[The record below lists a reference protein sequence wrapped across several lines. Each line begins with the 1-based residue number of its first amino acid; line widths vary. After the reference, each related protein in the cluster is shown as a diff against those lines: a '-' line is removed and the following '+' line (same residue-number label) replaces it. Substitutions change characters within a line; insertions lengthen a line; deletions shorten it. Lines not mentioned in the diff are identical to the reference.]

1 MSVSSIHL
9 AESEESYM
17 ECFVGL
23 VLAIVL
29 TSYSLNLVQR
39 FSYRGENKLLACFCI
54 TVSYRFHS

>member
-29 TSYSLNLVQR
+29 SSHSLNLVQR
-39 FSYRGENKLLACFCI
+39 FSYSGENKLLACFCK
-54 TVSYRFHS
+54 TVFYRFHS